1 MLSVYQIKSCY
12 CYTIAVINLA
22 AYSAPFL
29 CRHNRYYLELKMK
42 VVKILFGATIL
53 AIGTLPALAHK
64 STHHHHHYRPLEE
77 KYFPIADELSLSRA
91 VVETCYKSDG
101 ANLNKGYW
109 DGQIAQIPHRELHSF
124 NKRVDKGTTE
134 IESSIP
140 AGKEALWCDDRLD
153 EFANKYKTTLNPSLG
168 NGPATHPICWSDASG
183 LYGCAGIG
191 YEDALAGAKAIIQ
204 DPEEVFK

>member
-1 MLSVYQIKSCY
+1 MKS
-12 CYTIAVINLA
+12 I
-22 AYSAPFL
+22 
-29 CRHNRYYLELKMK
+29 
-42 VVKILFGATIL
+42 KILLGVTL
-53 AIGTLPALAHK
+53 LTVGTFPALAHK
-64 STHHHHHYRPLEE
+64 STHHHHHHYRPLEE

-101 ANLNKGYW
+101 ANLNKSYW

-124 NKRVDKGTTE
+124 NKRVDKGTQE
-134 IESSIP
+134 IEAAIT
-140 AGKEALWCDDRLD
+140 AGKEGLWCDDRLD
-153 EFANKYKTTLNPSLG
+153 EFANKYKTTLKPPLG
-168 NGPATHPICWSDASG
+168 NGSTGHPICWSDASG